1 MTANSTS
8 GLALRSLFWALF
20 FPGLLAGYVPWRWF
34 GLRHV
39 VLDARQP
46 LHWIGGIAIAAGAVL
61 LALCI
66 LDFARRG
73 RGTLSPA
80 DPPRHLVVQG
90 LYRHVRN
97 PMYLSVS
104 LVLLGEVLLV
114 RSGALLAYWA
124 AWFTAV
130 NLFVL
135 GYEEPALRRQFGA
148 GYAEYAAQVPRWVP
162 RLRPWRR

>member
-1 MTANSTS
+1 MSARG
-8 GLALRSLFWALF
+8 GLALRSLSWAVL
-20 FPGLLAGYVPWRWF
+20 FPGLVAGYVPWRWF
-34 GLRHV
+34 GLRDV

-46 LHWIGGIAIAAGAVL
+46 LHWIGGLATAAGAAL

-66 LDFARRG
+66 LEFARRG

-80 DPPRHLVVQG
+80 DPPQHLVVQG

-104 LVLLGEVLLV
+104 LVLLGEVLLT
-114 RSGALLAYWA
+114 RSAALLAYWA

-135 GYEEPALRRQFGA
+135 GYEEPALRRRFGA
-148 GYAEYAAQVPRWVP
+148 GFAEYAAQVPRWMP